1 MSTFEFTRWSG
12 RAETVEAAAVEFDG
26 GALIFTTDDGE
37 VVLAVKPGDWNN
49 VRAYAAPLRGSA
61 ATSRCSTCLVP
72 GLPGSVGGPALS
84 RQPRRQWA
92 CSPSATAIRTPNRP
106 T

>member
-12 RAETVEAAAVEFDG
+12 RAETVEADAVEFDG

-49 VRAYAAPLRGSA
+49 VRAYAAP
-61 ATSRCSTCLVP
+61 
-72 GLPGSVGGPALS
+72 
-84 RQPRRQWA
+84 RRQWA